1 MPFISEEIFQNVNAE
16 KEQDCIVSTYPAVIE
31 KNENL
36 QQSFKFFKDFVSQ
49 IRDIRNK
56 NGLKQRDILPVFFEG
71 DHDKYIALNGF
82 KSLIE
87 SIAFVEVKDKND
99 LIQDQTVTALIS
111 TIKIFVQLPEGSGN
125 KSEEREQI
133 LEKIKYFEGFVVS
146 LNKKLENQKFVDNAP
161 AEVLEKE
168 RKKLADS
175 LANIV
180 SLKSEL

>member
-1 MPFISEEIFQNVNAE
+1 ME
-16 KEQDCIVSTYPAVIE
+16 
-31 KNENL
+31 
-36 QQSFKFFKDFVSQ
+36 
-49 IRDIRNK
+49 
-56 NGLKQRDILPVFFEG
+56 
-71 DHDKYIALNGF
+71 
-82 KSLIE
+82 
-87 SIAFVEVKDKND
+87 
-99 LIQDQTVTALIS
+99 
-111 TIKIFVQLPEGSGN
+111 LPEGSGN